1 MKKPKLEIQRLN
13 TQDELILSSIVKFY
27 LSGKKE
33 AIVLAMEAFKKE
45 YRQHLEKYT
54 E

>member
-13 TQDELILSSIVKFY
+13 PLDELILSSIVKFY
-27 LSGKKE
+27 LSGKKV

-45 YRQHLEKYT
+45 YRQYLGKYT